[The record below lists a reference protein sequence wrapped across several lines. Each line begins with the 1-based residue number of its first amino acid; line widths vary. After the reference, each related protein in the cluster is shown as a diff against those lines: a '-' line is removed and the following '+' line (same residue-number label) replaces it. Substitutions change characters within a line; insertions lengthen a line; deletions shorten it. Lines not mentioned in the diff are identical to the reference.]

1 MKSQSSNVKSASKVS
16 DKILVVV
23 ESPSKAK
30 TINKYLGTK
39 YTVEASV
46 GHIKDLSNFK
56 LGVDIDNDFTPTY
69 QTIKGKAP
77 IIKLLKT
84 KAKTSKEVLIATDP
98 DREGEAIAYHIADE
112 IKKVNENIKRV
123 IFNEITK
130 TGIKKGLEEV
140 REIDDD
146 LFMSQQ
152 ARRVMDRI
160 IGFKVSPFLSNA
172 MIGKTTAVLSAGR
185 VQSVALR
192 LICEREKE
200 ILDFEPI
207 EYWNIFT
214 EFKNYQVPKL
224 KTQLIGFENKLIRK
238 PEGSLKGKDSN
249 ETAEILKKISDLHFI
264 RNQQKAEEIIN
275 RISRIYK
282 FNVAKKQIKRIKRR
296 PEPPFTTS
304 TLQQE
309 ASRKLG
315 FSNKK
320 TMQIAQRLYEGVI
333 LGKEGAVGLI
343 TYMRTD
349 SVRISP
355 EAQSALSEYI
365 LSTYGKEFLPEYPH
379 QYTSK
384 SSNVQD
390 AHEAIRPTGLNYS
403 FEELKKYLSDDELL
417 LFKLIFQ
424 RFVAS
429 QMAFADIDQ
438 TSVDLAAEDLLFRIS
453 GSTVVFDG
461 YLKVYEEGKDE
472 DNGDEENGTS
482 LIPAGIQEGD
492 EFFVESNIKKQTFT
506 KPPARFNQSSLI
518 KELDNLGIGR
528 PSTYASIVSTIL
540 DREYVVLESKTFRP
554 TELGFEVNDVLVKH
568 FDSIFNVSFTAMME
582 DELDIIASGD
592 KKYLEVMNDFYV
604 PFDSTLKTAEKLHSE
619 TSDVKCPKCGAPL
632 VIRVS
637 RRGRFLG
644 CSNYPECNHTQP
656 LPKVNKVQEEEKK
669 KPEIYPNVECPVCG
683 KPMYIREGRYGRF
696 LGCIDYPTCKGILP
710 IPSLVI
716 CPKCNEGHLVE
727 RFSTKRKKKFWSCS
741 NYPKCDYLTNYE
753 PIDKHC
759 AKCNHYYIEYHFRK
773 KGDDWEKYIKCPECK
788 ESYEVGQI

>member
-1 MKSQSSNVKSASKVS
+1 MKSQQSSSKSKSKQT

-30 TINKYLGTK
+30 TINKYLGPK
-39 YTVEASV
+39 YLVEASV

-56 LGVDIDNDFTPTY
+56 LGVDIENNFSPTY

-77 IIKLLKT
+77 VIKLLKT
-84 KAKTSKEVLIATDP
+84 KAKVSKEVLIATDP

-112 IKKVNENIKRV
+112 IKKVNDNIKRV

-130 TGIKKGLEEV
+130 SGIKKGLDEV
-140 REIDDD
+140 RSIDED

-192 LICEREKE
+192 LICEREKV

-214 EFKNYQVPKL
+214 DFKNQEIQKL
-224 KTQLIGFENKLIRK
+224 KTQLIGFENKLIKR
-238 PEGSLKGKDSN
+238 PEGSAKGKN
-249 ETAEILKKISDLHFI
+249 ETETAEIKQRISELHFI
-264 RNQQKAEEIIN
+264 KDQNKAEEILTKIEKIN
-275 RISRIYK
+275 N
-282 FNVAKKQIKRIKRR
+282 FTVVKKSIKRLKRR

-320 TMQIAQRLYEGVI
+320 TMQIAQKLYEGVI
-333 LGKEGAVGLI
+333 IGKEGAIGLI

-355 EAQSALSEYI
+355 EAQSALLDYI
-365 LSTYGKEFLPEYPH
+365 KTTYGSDFLPESPH
-379 QYTSK
+379 QYSSK

-390 AHEAIRPTGLNYS
+390 AHEAIRPTGLNYN
-403 FEELKKYLSDDELL
+403 FDELRNYL
-417 LFKLIFQ
+417 NEDELSLFKLIYQ

-429 QMAFADIDQ
+429 QMAFADVDQ
-438 TSVDLAAEDLLFRIS
+438 TTVDLAADDLLFRIT

-472 DNGDEENGTS
+472 ENGDDENGSYT
-482 LIPAGIQEGD
+482 IPFGIKEGD
-492 EFFVESNIKKQTFT
+492 SFFVDSKFKKQTFT
-506 KPPARFNQSSLI
+506 KPPSRFNQSSLI

-540 DREYVVLESKTFRP
+540 DREYVNLENKAFRP
-554 TELGFEVNDVLVKH
+554 TDLGVEVNEVLVHH
-568 FDSIFNVSFTAMME
+568 FDNIFNVSFTAMME
-582 DELDIIASGD
+582 EELDIIASGD
-592 KKYLEVMNDFYV
+592 KKYLEVMNEFYE
-604 PFDSTLKTAEKLHSE
+604 PFDSTLKTAEKTHNENSDMKCSE
-619 TSDVKCPKCGAPL
+619 CGSPL
-632 VIRVS
+632 IIRVS

-644 CSNYPECNHTQP
+644 CSNYPTCTHTQP
-656 LPKVNKVQEEEKK
+656 LPKVNKAITEEKK
-669 KPEIYPNVECPVCG
+669 APEIYHGVECPECS

-696 LGCIDYPTCKGILP
+696 LGCVDYPTCKGIMP
-710 IPSLVI
+710 IPSQVT
-716 CPKCNEGHLVE
+716 CPKCHEGHLVE
-727 RFSTKRKKKFWSCS
+727 RYSAKRKKKFWSCS

-759 AKCNHYYIEYHFRK
+759 SKCDHYYIEYHFRK

-788 ESYEVGQI
+788 ENYEIGQI